1 MSTPCKILNIGL
13 IGCGEVAQ
21 VIHIPTLSF
30 MSAWFRVTYLC
41 DVSPGALSHCASMLH
56 GTAQTTRDPAELCS
70 SPDVDAVLV
79 ASSDEYHAEH
89 AILAL
94 QNEKNVLIEKPMA
107 MCRRDA
113 ERIVD
118 AETKSKGRVMVGYM
132 RRYAAPF
139 EDAVK
144 EIGGLD
150 KILYARVRDIIG
162 RNYQFVAQS
171 GTFPQQFSDFSN
183 ADKEDKK
190 KRGQELV
197 ATAMREDCGGVVV
210 NEETEAMWRLLGGLG
225 SHDLSVMREV
235 LGMPDGVVG
244 ASLGGPFWK

>member
-1 MSTPCKILNIGL
+1 MSSPRKILNIGL

-30 MSAWFRVTYLC
+30 MSAWFRITYLC
-41 DVSPGALSHCASMLH
+41 DVSPGALSHCVAMLH
-56 GTAQTTRDPAELCS
+56 GTAKTTRDPAELAA

-79 ASSDEYHAEH
+79 ASSDEYHAAH

-94 QNEKNVLIEKPMA
+94 EHDKHVLVEKPMA
-107 MCRRDA
+107 MCKRDA
-113 ERIVD
+113 EEIIE
-118 AETKSKGRVMVGYM
+118 AEKKSKGRVMVGYM

-139 EDAVK
+139 EDAIR
-144 EIGGLD
+144 EIGGLE

-171 GTFPQQFSDFSN
+171 GTFPQQFSDFSE
-183 ADKEDKK
+183 ADAEDKRR
-190 KRGQELV
+190 RGEEMI
-197 ATAMREDCGGVVV
+197 ATAMREDCGGVEV
-210 NEETEAMWRLLGGLG
+210 NAETTAMWRLFGGLG

-235 LGMPDGVVG
+235 LGMPEGVVG
-244 ASLGGPFWK
+244 ASLGGAFWK